1 MKCYFIVNPNSRGGK
16 GLRLWNRARSY
27 MTKRGIE
34 YEIFFTDAP
43 GDAAFIAKT
52 LTEAVQEETVHVFV
66 IGDDGTLNEV
76 LNGLNHLSKVAVG
89 FIPTAPVEGCARSL
103 RLGPNPGRLLRAAG
117 TNGQPGRIEA
127 MDYGVLTCENGEIVR
142 RFAGSSGSGFDAAI
156 SFRMNR
162 FLNEGPRFFRS
173 RRLLALKEC
182 VKELFVS
189 RPVRGYLILDGERRV
204 EFNNL
209 MFVSV
214 HIHPYERAFRFG
226 SYADPK
232 DGMLEICAVNCRN
245 RLKLIPLLIKSR
257 FRGLTDCS
265 RVKLFQCREA
275 HVHFD
280 RPCIVH
286 TDGETIRSQ
295 TDLDFSC
302 IRQQLNIFR

>member
-16 GLRLWNRARSY
+16 GLRLWNRARAY

-52 LTEAVQEETVHVFV
+52 LTEAVQDEPVRVFV

-76 LNGLNHLSKVAVG
+76 LNGLKHLSEVTLG
-89 FIPTAPVEGCARSL
+89 FISTSPVEGCARSL
-103 RLGPNPGRLLRAAG
+103 HLSANPGKLLKAVSTGGSPA
-117 TNGQPGRIEA
+117 RIEA
-127 MDYGVLTCENGEIVR
+127 MDYGVLTCENGEIIR
-142 RFAGSSGSGFDAAI
+142 RFAGSSGIGFDAAI
-156 SFRMNR
+156 NGRMNR
-162 FLNEGPRFFRS
+162 FLNEGPRFLRS
-173 RRLLALKEC
+173 RRIAAFRECLKEL
-182 VKELFVS
+182 VTS
-189 RPVRGYLILDGERRV
+189 RPVRGYVILDGERRV

-214 HIHPYERAFRFG
+214 HIHPYERSFRFG

-232 DGMLEICAVNCRN
+232 DGMLEICVVNCRN
-245 RLKLIPLLIKSR
+245 RLRLIPLLLRSR

-265 RVKLFQCREA
+265 RVRLFQCREA

-295 TDLDFSC
+295 TDLEFRC
-302 IRQQLNIFR
+302 VRQQLNLFR